1 MIVRLEGMKLEH
13 HAAGKDYDAYDKLVL
28 FTSRVPDAGDNGEI
42 VGRVTHEY
50 GMKLDT
56 QARIDLATLL
66 RVVDPGTE
74 INLDVR
80 VNGRFETICGF
91 SEA

>member
-1 MIVRLEGMKLEH
+1 MIVRLEGMKLEN
-13 HAAGKDYDAYDKLVL
+13 HAAGKDYAAYQKLVL
-28 FTSRVPDAGDNGEI
+28 YTSRVPDAGDNGDI